1 MILPMPEKTFVD
13 LFREAVAKYPDR
25 PAVRDGMGE
34 LTYKELD
41 HMSDYVSSEAYGKWL
56 WQGKGCRHFVRKT
69 KEYAVAYIGVMKAG
83 GAYVPL
89 DPEYPQSRN

>member
-1 MILPMPEKTFVD
+1 MFEEETKMEDDPSHAGKTFVD

-41 HMSDYVSSEAYGKWL
+41 HMSDYVAQKLTEMALAGKRL
-56 WQGKGCRHFVRKT
+56 QVFCA
-69 KEYAVAYIGVMKAG
+69 E
-83 GAYVPL
+83 
-89 DPEYPQSRN
+89 EQRNMP